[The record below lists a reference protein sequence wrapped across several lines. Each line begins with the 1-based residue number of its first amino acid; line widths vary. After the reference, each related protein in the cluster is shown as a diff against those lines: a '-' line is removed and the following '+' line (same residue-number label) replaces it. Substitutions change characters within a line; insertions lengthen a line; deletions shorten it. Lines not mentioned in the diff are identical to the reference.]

1 MADLQKDLLRM
12 RSSIVEIMRAQ
23 LMGPG
28 SEISYP
34 DADHELIS
42 EVPSDRY
49 SVGILYPQNQK
60 FGYND
65 YESNTQPV
73 DDDVNTADD
82 ETQDETEGKKTFS
95 VFKEDSFD
103 DEVNL
108 AQQNKPSSMGLSF
121 FISGDILT
129 FEVLVMYAKYA
140 PAKEGDIEIP
150 YSG

>member
-42 EVPSDRY
+42 EAPSDRY

-60 FGYND
+60 FG
-65 YESNTQPV
+65 
-73 DDDVNTADD
+73 
-82 ETQDETEGKKTFS
+82 
-95 VFKEDSFD
+95 
-103 DEVNL
+103 
-108 AQQNKPSSMGLSF
+108 
-121 FISGDILT
+121 
-129 FEVLVMYAKYA
+129 
-140 PAKEGDIEIP
+140 
-150 YSG
+150 